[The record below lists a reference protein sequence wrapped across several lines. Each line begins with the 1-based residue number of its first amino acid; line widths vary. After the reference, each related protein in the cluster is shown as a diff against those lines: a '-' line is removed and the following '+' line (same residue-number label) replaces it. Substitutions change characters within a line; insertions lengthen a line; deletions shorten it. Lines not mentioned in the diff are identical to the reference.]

1 MKSLGLSVGIKMI
14 PKRVFLWDQVSF
26 SLLIIMTGFRKG
38 YLLSHFKQKILEIWE
53 ICKRGQRC
61 APWSYT
67 QLKRSFP
74 WSKALLIYWWIIL
87 TKYLLFPIAASS
99 TLAQQPW
106 LRKNQVC
113 GRVMLHQPEVMPS
126 PGGLEAM
133 ILWFLILW
141 YRNTRRI
148 EAINDSEYD
157 TINDSLNLLLRHY
170 ANNIESFQLCDSLW
184 VY

>member
-1 MKSLGLSVGIKMI
+1 MMKSLGLSVGIKMI

-53 ICKRGQRC
+53 ICRRGQRC
-61 APWSYT
+61 ASWSYT

-74 WSKALLIYWWIIL
+74 WSKALLIYWWMIL
-87 TKYLLFPIAASS
+87 TKYLLFPVAASS

-113 GRVMLHQPEVMPS
+113 GRVMLHHPGVIPS

-133 ILWFLILW
+133 YTLILDIIIQE
-141 YRNTRRI
+141 YSKNRR
-148 EAINDSEYD
+148 Y
-157 TINDSLNLLLRHY
+157 
-170 ANNIESFQLCDSLW
+170 QW
-184 VY
+184 

>member
-14 PKRVFLWDQVSF
+14 PRRVFLWDQVAF
-26 SLLIIMTGFRKG
+26 SLLIIMDLGFSKG

-53 ICKRGQRC
+53 ICRRGQRC
-61 APWSYT
+61 ASWSYT

-87 TKYLLFPIAASS
+87 TKYILFPIAASS

-106 LRKNQVC
+106 LRKKSGLWQ
-113 GRVMLHQPEVMPS
+113 GDAAS
-126 PGGLEAM
+126 PWSDTFTRWLRGYVYC
-133 ILWFLILW
+133 ILWFLILL

-148 EAINDSEYD
+148 EGINDSEYD
-157 TINDSLNLLLRHY
+157 TINDSP
-170 ANNIESFQLCDSLW
+170 
-184 VY
+184 